1 VLTTVLI
8 GSVQKIER
16 TTRNL
21 LTYNYNCSFYQIIN
35 YEVITA
41 GKPSFK
47 NETCAVWR
55 LIQIRI
61 KIPQNVKVAT
71 TWNAS

>member
-1 VLTTVLI
+1 MYLLPKKIKFIVINDLNKVVLTTVLI

-35 YEVITA
+35 YEVITQA
-41 GKPSFK
+41 SHHLKTKPMQ
-47 NETCAVWR
+47 CGV
-55 LIQIRI
+55 
-61 KIPQNVKVAT
+61 
-71 TWNAS
+71 